1 MTGQEIIEL
10 LKPFSGKEIEFLP
23 IENGTKIE
31 LWVDCGDKYVAT
43 IDAVQNEM

>member
-1 MTGQEIIEL
+1 MKGKELIEL

-31 LWVDCGDKYVAT
+31 LWVDGGDKYITTV
-43 IDAVQNEM
+43 DAVQDY